1 MEGDHKKVYIKNALW
16 LAGLTVAE
24 LGVINLPI
32 PKFSQVIIL
41 FAFAVT
47 KIMLVA
53 LVYMH
58 LRYETKFLRRLLLVP
73 IPLAIFLAWGVIYD
87 LPFRWVVQ

>member
-1 MEGDHKKVYIKNALW
+1 MEGDHKKTYIINAVL
-16 LAGLTVAE
+16 LAILTVVE
-24 LGVINLPI
+24 LGIIELPI
-32 PKFSQVIIL
+32 PKSAQVVL
-41 FAFAVT
+41 LLAFAVT

-73 IPLAIFLAWGVIYD
+73 IPLALFFAWGVIYD
-87 LPFRWVVQ
+87 LPFRWVN

>member
-1 MEGDHKKVYIKNALW
+1 MEGDHKKTYIINAVL
-16 LAGLTVAE
+16 LAILTVVE
-24 LGVINLPI
+24 LGIIELPI
-32 PKFSQVIIL
+32 PKSAQVVL
-41 FAFAVT
+41 LLAFAVT

-73 IPLAIFLAWGVIYD
+73 IPLALFLAWGVIYD
-87 LPFRWVVQ
+87 LPFRWVN

>member
-1 MEGDHKKVYIKNALW
+1 MEGDHKKLYIKNAVW
-16 LAGLTVAE
+16 LTILTVAE
-24 LGVINLPI
+24 LGIIELPI
-32 PKFSQVIIL
+32 PKSAQVVL
-41 FAFAVT
+41 LLSFAVT

-73 IPLAIFLAWGVIYD
+73 IPLALFLAWGVIYD
-87 LPFRWVVQ
+87 LPFSWTIN

>member
-1 MEGDHKKVYIKNALW
+1 MEGDHKKTYIINAVL
-16 LAGLTVAE
+16 LAILTVVE
-24 LGVINLPI
+24 LGIIELPI
-32 PKFSQVIIL
+32 PKSAQVVL
-41 FAFAVT
+41 LLSFAVT

-73 IPLAIFLAWGVIYD
+73 IPLALFLAWGVIYD
-87 LPFRWVVQ
+87 LPFSWTIN

>member
-1 MEGDHKKVYIKNALW
+1 MEGDHKKTYIINAVL
-16 LAGLTVAE
+16 LAILTVVE
-24 LGVINLPI
+24 LGIIELPI
-32 PKFSQVIIL
+32 PKSAQVVL
-41 FAFAVT
+41 LLSFAVT

-73 IPLAIFLAWGVIYD
+73 IPLALFLAWGVIYD
-87 LPFRWVVQ
+87 LPFRWVN

>member
-1 MEGDHKKVYIKNALW
+1 MEGDHKKLYIKNAVW
-16 LAGLTVAE
+16 LTILTVAE
-24 LGVINLPI
+24 LGIIELPI
-32 PKFSQVIIL
+32 PKSAQVVL
-41 FAFAVT
+41 LLSFAVT

-73 IPLAIFLAWGVIYD
+73 IPLALFLAWGVIYD
-87 LPFRWVVQ
+87 LPFRWVN

>member
-1 MEGDHKKVYIKNALW
+1 MEGDHKKLYIINAVW
-16 LAGLTVAE
+16 LTILTVAE
-24 LGVINLPI
+24 LGIIELPI
-32 PKFSQVIIL
+32 PKSAQVVL
-41 FAFAVT
+41 LLSFAVT

-73 IPLAIFLAWGVIYD
+73 IPLALFLAWGVIYD
-87 LPFRWVVQ
+87 LPFRWVN

>member
-1 MEGDHKKVYIKNALW
+1 MEGDHKKTYIINAVL
-16 LAGLTVAE
+16 LAILTVVE
-24 LGVINLPI
+24 LGIIELPI
-32 PKFSQVIIL
+32 PKSAQVVL
-41 FAFAVT
+41 LLAFAVT

-73 IPLAIFLAWGVIYD
+73 IPLALFLAWGVIYD
-87 LPFRWVVQ
+87 LP

>member
-1 MEGDHKKVYIKNALW
+1 MEGDHKKTYIKNAIW
-16 LAGLTVAE
+16 LAILTVVE
-24 LGVINLPI
+24 LGIINLPI
-32 PKFSQVIIL
+32 PKSAQVIL
-41 FAFAVT
+41 LMAFAVT

-73 IPLAIFLAWGVIYD
+73 IPLALFFAWGVIYD
-87 LPFRWVVQ
+87 LPFSWVVN

>member
-1 MEGDHKKVYIKNALW
+1 MEGDHKKTYIINAVL
-16 LAGLTVAE
+16 LAILTVVE
-24 LGVINLPI
+24 LGIIELPI
-32 PKFSQVIIL
+32 PKSAQVVL
-41 FAFAVT
+41 LLAFAVT

-73 IPLAIFLAWGVIYD
+73 IPLALFLAWGVIYD
-87 LPFRWVVQ
+87 LPFSWTIN